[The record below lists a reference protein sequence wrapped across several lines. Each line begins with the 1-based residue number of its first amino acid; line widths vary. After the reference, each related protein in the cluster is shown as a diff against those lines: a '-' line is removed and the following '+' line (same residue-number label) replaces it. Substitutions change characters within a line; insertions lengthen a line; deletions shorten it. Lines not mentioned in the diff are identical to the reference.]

1 MLTEQQVEEC
11 KSKFKLSYHIYYAK
25 TCQDLVSFA
34 DKDVLE
40 VGGSLP
46 PEFVFDYLGVKT
58 WTGVETPDYEKS
70 LAEIGGLTHQG
81 TIIRNIDQISDLSFK
96 HKQNQRY
103 NFYLDNIENLPETYY
118 CQYDLIFS
126 IATFEHIHKLPQ
138 ALDKMFF
145 ALKPGGKL
153 FTIFCPIWS
162 AHDGHHL
169 PEMTDKQGNN
179 YNFANSPIPP
189 WGHLLMTR
197 GEMAKYLYQKIDK
210 ETADQMIYYVY
221 QSNHINRYFT
231 EDYFKAFELSLFTI
245 NKLELIFPL
254 NINNSIEEQLKIL
267 YPKNNHFANNGILA
281 ILEKNDYLANLNLSE
296 LNLIIFPD
304 WSQPESEIL
313 TELNQIFGELI
324 NNKPVV
330 YTTLLIYSTGLS
342 PEDAD
347 ILLEAM
353 YLNFFSEFSLDISE
367 YLNIVMLPELTK
379 AEWETLLPQ
388 LQSRIKMN
396 RENQAIIAK
405 YNL

>member
-1 MLTEQQVEEC
+1 MLTEQQLEGC

-25 TCQDLVSFA
+25 TCQDLVGFA

-46 PEFVFDYLGVKT
+46 PEFVFDYLGAKT

-81 TIIRNIDQISDLSFK
+81 TIIKNIDQLSDLSFK

-145 ALKPGGKL
+145 ALKPGGKV

-169 PEMTDKQGNN
+169 PEITDKQGNN

-197 GEMAKYLYQKIDK
+197 GEMTKYLHEKIDK

-231 EDYFKAFELSLFTI
+231 EDYFNALELSLFTT
-245 NKLELIFPL
+245 NKLELIFPMK
-254 NINNSIEEQLKIL
+254 INNSIEEQLKIL
-267 YPKNNHFANNGILA
+267 YPKNNYFANNGILA
-281 ILEKNDYLANLNLSE
+281 VLEKSYHLANLNLSK
-296 LNLIIFPD
+296 LNFIIFPD
-304 WSQPESEIL
+304 WSQPESEIFP
-313 TELNQIFGELI
+313 ELNQNIKELI
-324 NNKPVV
+324 SNQ
-330 YTTLLIYSTGLS
+330 TEESITLLIDSTGLS
-342 PEDAD
+342 LEDAD
-347 ILLEAM
+347 ISLEAI

-367 YLNIVMLPELTK
+367 YLNILMLPELTT

-388 LQSRIKMN
+388 LHSRIKMN
-396 RENQAIIAK
+396 KENQAIITK